1 MLTFPTILRFPLSF
15 SVSFSLSRS
24 IQRKRSIKTTSM
36 TTNANVLL
44 CMFPPRLSLH
54 GRSPA
59 ISSRCR
65 RHRRRRRRG
74 GVGGGGYVHRAN
86 SVRSSS
92 GMQLAEFSRCNNN
105 EFPLITVAPLY
116 RRSLTIFT
124 GRAKWKRSDAIKR
137 SNLRAHT
144 NSRDR
149 RRSVAELS
157 CCRRRCSSG
166 AWLNHV
172 RFMFLL
178 PFSSPALL
186 FLSSI

>member
-15 SVSFSLSRS
+15 SISFSLSRS
-24 IQRKRSIKTTSM
+24 IQGKRSIKTTSM

-44 CMFPPRLSLH
+44 CVFPPRLSLH

-59 ISSRCR
+59 ISSRC
-65 RHRRRRRRG
+65 RRRRRG

-124 GRAKWKRSDAIKR
+124 GRAKWKRSGAIKR